1 MRWGVRLAFV
11 VWLLVAN
18 EVVRSEEGDGNLNRR
33 VGVGS

>member
-11 VWLLVAN
+11 VWLSVGN
-18 EVVRSEEGDGNLNRR
+18 EVVRSDEGDGNLKRG